1 MFGGSE
7 LLVALHGIDP
17 QRDGVPLKAVMAAV
31 DTALRSPDVFPQQ
44 VIAQVCA
51 HAGIAAPSAER
62 SGRMSGTRA

>member
-31 DTALRSPDVFPQQ
+31 DAALRSPDVFPQQ
-44 VIAQVCA
+44 VIAQV
-51 HAGIAAPSAER
+51 
-62 SGRMSGTRA
+62 RAQRQ